1 MSKPNFFIAGAPKAG
16 TTALS
21 VYLREHPHAFMAKP
35 KEPHYFAEDLPG
47 IRGVTSLSEYL
58 SRFDA
63 ATSEHRAIGEASVC
77 YLFSSVALQRI
88 RAFDPDAKIVLML
101 RNPVE
106 LVPSLHGQLL
116 LKVDEDLTE
125 LEAAWNARPRRR
137 RGHGIPRTCREPRL
151 LQYGEVCSL
160 GRQLEAALAVFPRR
174 QVHCCLFDD
183 FRADPRTSYERVCRF
198 LGIDCKARPDLR
210 VVNPSSRYRSR
221 AVATLVERPSP
232 LFSKRIAGLKLS
244 PIRKGL
250 RRLNT
255 RAAPRPP
262 LDPTLR
268 RRLADY
274 FRADVR
280 RLEELLDR
288 DLSGWLATS

>member
-1 MSKPNFFIAGAPKAG
+1 MSRPNFFIAGAPKAG
-16 TTALS
+16 TTAFS
-21 VYLREHPHAFMAKP
+21 VYLREHPQAFVTKP

-47 IRGVTSLSEYL
+47 IRGVTSLSDYL

-77 YLFSSVALQRI
+77 YLFSSVALHRI
-88 RAFDPDAKIVLML
+88 RDFDPAAKIVLML
-101 RNPVE
+101 RNPVD
-106 LVPSLHGQLL
+106 LVRSLHGQLL
-116 LKVDEDLTE
+116 LKVDEDLTD
-125 LEAAWNARPRRR
+125 LEAAWDAQARRR
-137 RGHGIPRTCREPRL
+137 QGHGIPRRCREPRL

-160 GRQLEAALAVFPRR
+160 GRQVEAALAVFPRR
-174 QVHCCLFDD
+174 QIHLCVFDD
-183 FRADPRTSYERVCRF
+183 FRADPPTSYERVCRF
-198 LGIDCKARPDLR
+198 LGISSEARSDLR

-221 AVATLVERPSP
+221 TLATLVERPSP

-262 LDPTLR
+262 LDPALR

-280 RLEELLDR
+280 LLEELLDR
-288 DLSGWLATS
+288 DLSGWLEAS